1 VSRAATRHQIR
12 QRGPPGSD
20 LQGWCGG
27 VTAPQESARITSVG
41 ALLEDAKSLMTDTE
55 FAELLDLSS
64 TALEAV
70 VDDDW
75 SEKAGTL
82 DWSCWQTVDHMVDCI
97 FSYAFQ
103 LAARARNGFL
113 PFDELHAQP
122 SAGPAELLAGVRAVG
137 TLFLAVV
144 RDSPPDA
151 TAADG
156 VLTLSLEDWCAR
168 AAYELVLHTHDVLIG
183 LGSTL
188 SPPEELCQSIVASQS
203 LWMFDGARAS
213 GASDAWSALLA
224 GSGRPPRT

>member
-1 VSRAATRHQIR
+1 
-12 QRGPPGSD
+12 
-20 LQGWCGG
+20 
-27 VTAPQESARITSVG
+27 
-41 ALLEDAKSLMTDTE
+41 MTDAE
-55 FAELLDLSS
+55 FAELLNLVS

-70 VDDDW
+70 IDDDW
-75 SEKAGTL
+75 SAKAGTL
-82 DWSCWQTVDHMVDCI
+82 EWTCWQTVDHMVDCI